1 MIRNALKS
9 ASGVLL
15 ACALATSTLPAA
27 AQDTNA
33 GKRFAAAQKLYEEG
47 AYTPALAEFKALA
60 AETNSPNADLYV
72 ARCLRELGRL
82 VEAYEATTIA
92 VRNATAKAEQ
102 EPKYVSTRNAAAAD
116 LAQLEPKVAKIIV
129 AVANPP
135 AGMQVTLNGTPL
147 AAERLG
153 VPVVLAPAEV
163 VVRLTAPDHADVE
176 RRVVLKAGDTTTLP
190 LAFAAPAPTPP
201 PPSSPAPTALGGVR
215 IGGIVVLGVG
225 AAGMAT
231 FAGAGVSANNRY
243 DAISAACGGKHCT
256 DPSYHAQ
263 IDGGRQLDLAA
274 NVGLGVGIAGLL
286 GGALMVALGKPTTA
300 APPVTGWAMPAG
312 GGLAVRQA
320 F

>member
-1 MIRNALKS
+1 LKS
-9 ASGVLL
+9 LLL

-27 AQDTNA
+27 AQDANV
-33 GKRFAAAQKLYEEG
+33 GKRFAAAQRLYDDG

-60 AETNSPNADLYV
+60 AETGSPNADLYV

-92 VRNATAKAEQ
+92 VRNATAKAEKD
-102 EPKYVSTRNAAAAD
+102 PKYVSTRNTAAAD

-135 AGMQVTLNGTPL
+135 AGMQVTLNGAPL
-147 AAERLG
+147 AADRLG

-163 VVRLTAPDHADVE
+163 VVRMSAPDQADVE
-176 RRVVLKAGDTTTLP
+176 RRVVLRAGDTTTLP
-190 LAFAAPAPTPP
+190 LAFAAPAPAPTPTPALPP
-201 PPSSPAPTALGGVR
+201 PALPAPHGLGGVR

-231 FAGAGVSANNRY
+231 FAAAGVSANHRY
-243 DAISAACGGKHCT
+243 DAVSAACGGKRCT
-256 DPSYHAQ
+256 DSSYRSQ
-263 IDGGRQLDLAA
+263 IDGGRQLDLVA
-274 NVGLGVGIAGLL
+274 NVGLGVGIAGLV
-286 GGALMVALGKPTTA
+286 GGTLMVALGKPAA
-300 APPVTGWAMPAG
+300 APTVTGWATPAG
-312 GGLAVRQA
+312 GGLAVRHA